1 MSVSEYSSGGSP
13 GDELGADPDDISLST
28 EEVDLTA
35 AGDDDSA
42 VAENNAGPAGNWLK
56 RPSTTTA
63 AAFACALP
71 RAGTP
76 WKRSTPGLRWLS
88 GTA

>member
-56 RPSTTTA
+56 PEEEARVNLQAVVPS
-63 AAFACALP
+63 
-71 RAGTP
+71 
-76 WKRSTPGLRWLS
+76 KLS
-88 GTA
+88 GGGARFFFLCLLTQC